1 MRAGTGWA
9 IHMLSMEPLSCV
21 ATGPFYFLLFI
32 LDNRATLALFGLF
45 GGKQLINSDVADVK

>member
-1 MRAGTGWA
+1 
-9 IHMLSMEPLSCV
+9 MLSMEPLSCV